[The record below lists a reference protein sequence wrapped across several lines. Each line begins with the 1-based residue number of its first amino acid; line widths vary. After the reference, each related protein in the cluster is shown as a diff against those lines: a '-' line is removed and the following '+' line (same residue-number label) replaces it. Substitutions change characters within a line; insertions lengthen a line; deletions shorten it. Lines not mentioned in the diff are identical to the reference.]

1 LAPRW
6 QGPFRVLSRD
16 GESAYTVFDTTRA
29 KQYQVRAT
37 HPSQMT
43 KFNWSYLRD
52 LDDSEDARRDYAAAL
67 ALKSKAVKSRAPR
80 EIVGARRKGSNEQAS
95 LEAGRG
101 STRLSSFEFL
111 VLFEDPES
119 PREWL
124 PLKDVEGTV
133 ALTSFQER
141 YAGWR

>member
-1 LAPRW
+1 
-6 QGPFRVLSRD
+6 
-16 GESAYTVFDTTRA
+16 
-29 KQYQVRAT
+29 
-37 HPSQMT
+37 MT

-67 ALKSKAVKSRAPR
+67 ALKSKAVKSRTPL
-80 EIVGARRKGSNEQAS
+80 EIVGVRKKGSNEQAR
-95 LEAGRG
+95 LDGGRG

-124 PLKDVEGTV
+124 PLKDVEGTA
-133 ALTSFQER
+133 ALAAFQDR
-141 YAGWR
+141 FTGWR

>member
-1 LAPRW
+1 MA
-6 QGPFRVLSRD
+6 
-16 GESAYTVFDTTRA
+16 
-29 KQYQVRAT
+29 
-37 HPSQMT
+37 

-67 ALKSKAVKSRAPR
+67 ALKSKAVKSRAPL
-80 EIVGARRKGSNEQAS
+80 EIVGVRKKGSNEQAR

-111 VLFEDPES
+111 VLFEDPDA

-124 PLKDVEGTV
+124 PLKDVDGTG
-133 ALTSFQER
+133 ALAAFQER
-141 YAGWR
+141 FAGWR